1 MYLHMLLCIRQKRQV
16 EFKRV
21 DASKKDEKSYKKS
34 KNFFQQARHKHWG
47 KGGKY
52 VGTHVNSLF

>member
-1 MYLHMLLCIRQKRQV
+1 MLLCIRQKRQV

-34 KNFFQQARHKHWG
+34 KNFFQKLDINIGER
-47 KGGKY
+47 GGR
-52 VGTHVNSLF
+52 NM